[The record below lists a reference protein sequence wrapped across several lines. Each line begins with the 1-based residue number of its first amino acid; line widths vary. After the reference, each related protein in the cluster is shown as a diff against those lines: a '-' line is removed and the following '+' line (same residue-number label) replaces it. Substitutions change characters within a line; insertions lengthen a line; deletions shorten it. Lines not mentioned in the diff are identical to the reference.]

1 MNSKRL
7 DPLIRR
13 AESREDALAKELAK
27 RVQAHQQQAQRLGDL
42 ERFRGEYEAPPVPG
56 TAVSASQLLNR
67 AAFLAKIDDAVVTQQ
82 KHIATSE
89 ESLAIER
96 TRLLLASRDKLVLE
110 KLAASYRSVELKA
123 EERRDQ
129 SVLDDLGARAHRER
143 QTKDT
148 P

>member
-1 MNSKRL
+1 VNSKRL

-13 AESREDALAKELAK
+13 AEGREDALAKELAK
-27 RVQAHQQQAQRLGDL
+27 RVQAHQQQEQRLGDL

-56 TAVSASQLLNR
+56 TAVSPSQLLNR

-89 ESLAIER
+89 EALAIER

>member
-89 ESLAIER
+89 EALAIER

-110 KLAASYRSVELKA
+110 KLAASYRHVERQA